1 MSLVNSKAKVIVK
14 TPSMSAEVV
23 SEKTLEY
30 LAKRGWCLWEC
41 SALNDDVILIMDPE
55 IAEHVPTIYPAYTV
69 QELREMA
76 KNDLPAIL
84 LIHEA
89 KKLYRAEVVNSG

>member
-1 MSLVNSKAKVIVK
+1 MALIDSKAKVTTE
-14 TPSMSAEVV
+14 TPGMTAEFV

-30 LAKRGWCLWEC
+30 LARRGWCLWEC
-41 SALNDDVILIMDPE
+41 SALNDDIILIMDPE
-55 IAEHVPTIYPAYTV
+55 IAENVPAIYPAYTV

-76 KNDLPAIL
+76 KNELPAML

-89 KKLYRAEVVNSG
+89 KKLCGAEVVNVG